1 MKNNIL
7 SGLTVGIIALP
18 LSMALAIATGVPP
31 QLGLYTAIIAGFFAA
46 IFGSSK
52 VNISGPTA
60 AFIVIL
66 IPIVQEFG
74 VSGLLICG
82 LLSGIIL
89 VIAGF
94 LKLGTLIEIVPYPVT
109 VGFTSGIAVVIATYQ
124 IKDFFGL
131 TIEHFDGH
139 YLDKIFLIF
148 NSFHTF
154 KPAELTVGVV
164 TLFILIFWQKT
175 KSKIPSALIALGFV
189 TVVVYIANIYF
200 PELNISTIYSTF
212 DYKIGNLEGQGIPP
226 IPLQFELPWNY
237 LNIDQINLAL
247 F

>member
-46 IFGSSK
+46 VFGSSK

-66 IPIVQEFG
+66 IPIVHEFG

-82 LLSGIIL
+82 LLSGFIL

-131 TIEHFDGH
+131 SIENFEGH

-148 NSFHTF
+148 NNFNTF
-154 KPAELTVGVV
+154 KPAELIVGAT
-164 TLFILIFWQKT
+164 TLFILIF
-175 KSKIPSALIALGFV
+175 
-189 TVVVYIANIYF
+189 
-200 PELNISTIYSTF
+200 
-212 DYKIGNLEGQGIPP
+212 
-226 IPLQFELPWNY
+226 
-237 LNIDQINLAL
+237 
-247 F
+247 